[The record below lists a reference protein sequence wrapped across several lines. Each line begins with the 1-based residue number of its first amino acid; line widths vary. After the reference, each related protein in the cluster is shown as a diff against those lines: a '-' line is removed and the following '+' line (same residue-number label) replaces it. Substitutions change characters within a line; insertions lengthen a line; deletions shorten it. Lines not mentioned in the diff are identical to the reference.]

1 MNTKVIS
8 PDVVDLWEAILTL
21 AFFGILVV
29 LSYMADKKF
38 YLGKREENDESEND
52 AGIAYINFKLI

>member
-38 YLGKREENDESEND
+38 YLGSESDEEVNNENS
-52 AGIAYINFKLI
+52 GTLFLSIIY